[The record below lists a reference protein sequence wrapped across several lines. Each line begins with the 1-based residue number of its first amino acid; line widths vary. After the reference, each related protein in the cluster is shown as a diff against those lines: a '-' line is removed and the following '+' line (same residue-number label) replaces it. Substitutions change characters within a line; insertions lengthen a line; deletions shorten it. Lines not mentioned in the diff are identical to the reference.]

1 MRFMGLQSEK
11 KGRNMVT
18 RLSAKV
24 GTLKLNFKLEWS
36 SGHISTESQL
46 TAMRTM
52 LRYVVVK

>member
-1 MRFMGLQSEK
+1 MRFMGLQIGK

-18 RLSAKV
+18 RLMVMV
-24 GTLKLNFKLEWS
+24 GTLKLNFKLEC
-36 SGHISTESQL
+36 SGGPIHADSRL